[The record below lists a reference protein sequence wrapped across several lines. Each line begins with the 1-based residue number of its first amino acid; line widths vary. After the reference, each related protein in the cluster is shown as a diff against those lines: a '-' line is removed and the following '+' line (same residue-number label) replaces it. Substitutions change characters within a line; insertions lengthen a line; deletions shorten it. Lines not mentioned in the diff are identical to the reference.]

1 MNRENLKNF
10 KHNQEW
16 IEGRFEYIEKYKAS
30 LTNITTILS
39 DMPKGSRQVED
50 SMAEKIATLY
60 DSIDDLLVRINEQ
73 NKKQGEILN
82 QLEKVKQPYRLILEK
97 AYIQG
102 KSLVTVA
109 SEMNYTYEYMR
120 KMNALA
126 LIKFDEIEK
135 MSQNVTE
142 KYTKM

>member
-60 DSIDDLLVRINEQ
+60 DSIDDLLARINEQ
-73 NKKQGEILN
+73 NKKQVEILN

-126 LIKFDEIEK
+126 LLKFDEIEK

-142 KYTKM
+142 KYAEM

>member
-1 MNRENLKNF
+1 MNRDNLKNF
-10 KHNQEW
+10 KCNQEW

-73 NKKQGEILN
+73 NKKQVEILN

-109 SEMNYTYEYMR
+109 SEMNYTYKYLVNMHGE
-120 KMNALA
+120 ALNQ
-126 LIKFDEIEK
+126 FDG
-135 MSQNVTE
+135 VCD
-142 KYTKM
+142 